1 MSLPQDVAIIEVG
14 PRDGFQMEREFIPTD
29 TKIEMVNDLVDTG
42 LRWIEATS
50 FVSPRAIPQLRDAA
64 EVVAGVKRVDGLDL
78 SVLIPNARGATDAAR
93 AGVDEMVLVISATES
108 HNRSN
113 VNRAIDES
121 LRGLEIVAGIAA
133 DARIALRGS
142 VSVAFGCPFEGNVA
156 PEQVGR
162 IVKRMIE
169 FGIKHITLGDTTGM
183 ATPPIVRQTC
193 QFVMDTCDGVELSLH
208 FHNTRGLGLVNV
220 YEALKMGLNCFE
232 SSVAGL
238 GGCPFAPGA
247 TGNVCTED
255 LVYLMDELGI
265 ESGVNLS
272 QLIKVAQRVEGVIGR
287 QLPGQVMKAG
297 RRLDIHSPPGQL
309 RS

>member
-297 RRLDIHSPPGQL
+297 RRLDIHPPPGQL